1 MTAGTVGYVAG
12 EGVQLRYSVQGAGP
26 PLFLTSGIGASLELT
41 QPLRDALRRRSTIAW
56 DAPGAGASGV
66 PCRRPSLRR
75 VADYAVAVLDELGL
89 EQVDVMGISW
99 GGLVSQELARRH
111 PARVRRL
118 VVAATGTG
126 WTSMP
131 GDVRALPILL
141 NTRRYTSPRYLE
153 EVGGRLYG
161 GDVRSDPEIL
171 RRQATLRLLHPPTS
185 AGYWWQL
192 MATAGWT
199 SVHWLH
205 RLPHRTLVL
214 AGDDDPIS
222 HLANG
227 RLIAHLIPDATL
239 AVIEG
244 GGHLFAITRPAET
257 ARLVERFLADPEEDE
272 APL

>member
-1 MTAGTVGYVAG
+1 MTTAAVDYLSCAGAR
-12 EGVQLRYSVQGAGP
+12 LRYSVAGAGP

-41 QPLRDALRRRSTIAW
+41 QPLRDALHGRSTIAW
-56 DAPGAGASGV
+56 DAPGAGASDV

-75 VADYAVAVLDELGL
+75 VADYAIAVLDHLGL

-111 PARVRRL
+111 PSRVRRL
-118 VVAATGTG
+118 VLAATGTG
-126 WTSMP
+126 WTSVP

-141 NTRRYTSPRYLE
+141 STRRYTSPRFLE

-161 GDVRSDPEIL
+161 GDVRRDPEIL
-171 RRQATLRLLHPPTS
+171 RRQATLRLLHPPTT

-192 MATAGWT
+192 MATVGWT

-214 AGDDDPIS
+214 AADDDPIS

-227 RLIAHLIPDATL
+227 RLIAHLIPHATL

-257 ARLVERFLADPEEDE
+257 ARLVEPFLAASEKGS
-272 APL
+272 